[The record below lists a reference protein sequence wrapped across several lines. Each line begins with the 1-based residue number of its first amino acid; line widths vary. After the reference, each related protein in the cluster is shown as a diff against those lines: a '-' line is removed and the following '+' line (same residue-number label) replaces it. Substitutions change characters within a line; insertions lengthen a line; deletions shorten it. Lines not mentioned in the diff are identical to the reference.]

1 MQAAASRDQN
11 TRSNAKVGQQVAC
24 FGLGCDFEIDIGPKR
39 ANSGAIFEPAVVRRQ
54 SRCRAKIDVFVE
66 MFFYE
71 PIEALQ
77 LVSRNKT
84 LNNVLVARDRSH
96 VDKSVTGLE

>member
-11 TRSNAKVGQQVAC
+11 TRRKAKVGQQLAC
-24 FGLGCDFEIDIGPKR
+24 FGLGCDFEIDVGPKR
-39 ANSGAIFEPAVVRRQ
+39 ANSAAIFEPAVLRRQ
-54 SRCRAKIDVFVE
+54 SRCHAKIDVLVE

-84 LNNVLVARDRSH
+84 LNNLLVARDRSQ
-96 VDKSVTGLE
+96 VDKTVTGLE